1 MRMVLAGMVSV
12 GTAFAVVLSLGFWIH
27 GRTNAILDSLFGFLA
42 AVAIA
47 VISGWIMCLLLGY
60 SPWRYALRRTRQA
73 PMPSGWAQ
81 RRAAAQQAYAENP
94 EATATCEHLQPIE
107 RAMRFSGV
115 RVSLLEV
122 SEYAPVIMAQ
132 CRINVPE
139 VNRVFNLPAW
149 VYYKEGF
156 QSERPP
162 DDTPRADI
170 FCGECLKT
178 HRTRAIVS
186 VLHPAECRTDTPW
199 FPTPP

>member
-12 GTAFAVVLSLGFWIH
+12 AAAFAVVLSLGFWIH
-27 GRTNAILDSLFGFLA
+27 GRTNAIPDSLFGFLA

-47 VISGWIMCLLLGY
+47 LISGWLMCLLLGY

-81 RRAAAQQAYAENP
+81 RRAAAQQAYADNS
-94 EATATCEHLQPIE
+94 EALASCAHLQPIE
-107 RAMRFSGV
+107 RAMRIAGV
-115 RVSLLEV
+115 SVSLLEV
-122 SEYAPVIMAQ
+122 SEYAPVVMAK
-132 CRINVPE
+132 CRINVRE
-139 VNRVFNLPAW
+139 LNRVFNLPAS

-156 QSERPP
+156 QPERSP
-162 DDTPRADI
+162 DDNPRADI
-170 FCGECLKT
+170 FCDECLKT
-178 HRTRAIVS
+178 NRTRAIVS